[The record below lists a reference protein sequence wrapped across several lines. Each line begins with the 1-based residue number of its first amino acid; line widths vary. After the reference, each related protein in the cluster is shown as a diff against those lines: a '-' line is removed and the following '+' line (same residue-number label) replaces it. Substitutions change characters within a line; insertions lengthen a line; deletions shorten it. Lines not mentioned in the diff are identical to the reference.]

1 VIYLLIVLFGSTMLY
16 VSATSRIEAYIKTLY
31 AQGFLLFLM
40 VALEFGRI
48 ETATFVFLCLETLVF
63 KAVLIPAML
72 SNAVRKNE
80 AYRDVEPS
88 ISHFFSLIIST
99 LVFLGGFAIAYLSG
113 SRSAEIQPL
122 YFGISISTMVNGL
135 LIVML
140 RKNVITHAI
149 GYMMMENGIFLL
161 SLSIAKKMPFVVDLG
176 VLLDLFTGIFLL
188 VLFAGKIR
196 EAFDETEVDSLSR
209 LKD

>member
-1 VIYLLIVLFGSTMLY
+1 MIYLLIVLFGSTMLY